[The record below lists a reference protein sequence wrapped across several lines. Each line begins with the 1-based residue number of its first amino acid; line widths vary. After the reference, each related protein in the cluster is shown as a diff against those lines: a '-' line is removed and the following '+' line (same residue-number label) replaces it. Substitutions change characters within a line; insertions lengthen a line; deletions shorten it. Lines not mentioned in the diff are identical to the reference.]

1 MYDGNDNEVTLIGGG
16 SGTDYTKTGA
26 QYTLMKYFEWLEK
39 EGRDAEEKAV
49 GAAARDYCA
58 AAQIYFKYHADNLS
72 VSSAVD
78 AVTEE
83 TLSSYIADREGTLPA
98 GVSIAGISAMLES
111 DNTLRLYFDFKDV
124 EPSSLKFA
132 IDGTETV
139 LKERS
144 DGRRYIALDAG
155 VYSDRLQDTHTYTVS
170 DDTNSYTITA
180 SVLTY
185 ARSCAIKEGKADEVE
200 KTEIIRNL
208 GKTLYLYNQT
218 AVAKFEE

>member
-1 MYDGNDNEVTLIGGG
+1 
-16 SGTDYTKTGA
+16 
-26 QYTLMKYFEWLEK
+26 
-39 EGRDAEEKAV
+39 
-49 GAAARDYCA
+49 
-58 AAQIYFKYHADNLS
+58 
-72 VSSAVD
+72 
-78 AVTEE
+78 
-83 TLSSYIADREGTLPA
+83 
-98 GVSIAGISAMLES
+98 MLES

-124 EPSSLKFA
+124 EPSTLKFA

-170 DDTNSYTITA
+170 DDTNSYTIKA

-208 GKTLYLYNQT
+208 GKTLYLYNQA